1 MITVIVPTV
10 VGSIC
15 PFVVTARV
23 LVPWLSVLTS
33 VGSLPIC
40 MAHPR
45 IVVVVM
51 ITEAIMNRIT
61 TRCGIGGTA
70 GAGVVGVLLNG
81 LHVGRVLCG
90 FD

>member
-23 LVPWLSVLTS
+23 LVPWMSVVTS
-33 VGSLPIC
+33 IVPLASC
-40 MAHPR
+40 MAYPR
-45 IVVVVM
+45 IVVVM

-70 GAGVVGVLLNG
+70 GAGVVRILLQC

>member
-10 VGSIC
+10 VVGIC
-15 PFVVTARV
+15 PFVVTA
-23 LVPWLSVLTS
+23 SVLMPWMNVVTS
-33 VGSLPIC
+33 VVPLAIC
-40 MAHPR
+40 MAYPR
-45 IVVVVM
+45 IVVVM

-61 TRCGIGGTA
+61 TRCGIGRTA
-70 GAGVVGVLLNG
+70 GAGVVGILLHC

>member
-10 VGSIC
+10 VASIC

-23 LVPWLSVLTS
+23 LVPWMSVVIRNIPVAS
-33 VGSLPIC
+33 YMVY
-40 MAHPR
+40 PR
-45 IVVVVM
+45 IIVVM
-51 ITEAIMNRIT
+51 MTVSIMNRVT
-61 TRCGIGGTA
+61 TRCGIGGAA
-70 GAGVVGVLLNG
+70 GASVFRVLLQR

>member
-1 MITVIVPTV
+1 MTVIVPTV

-23 LVPWLSVLTS
+23 LVPWMSVVAR
-33 VGSLPIC
+33 VGSLPSC
-40 MAHPR
+40 MVYPR

-51 ITEAIMNRIT
+51 ITEAIMNRIS
-61 TRCGIGGTA
+61 TRCGIGRTA
-70 GAGVVGVLLNG
+70 GAGVVGVLLHC
-81 LHVGRVLCG
+81 LCVGRVLCG